1 MNCELCSTTMN
12 FLYNVSERETNF
24 LLWECDDCQH
34 RLLERRALGEAP
46 TLAAAAEVKSKH

>member
-1 MNCELCSTTMN
+1 MTCELCSTSMN

-34 RLLERRALGEAP
+34 RLLERRP
-46 TLAAAAEVKSKH
+46 LAAVPALTATAAAKSKH